1 MGRQYFFLILWI
13 TVLVPGAFFSC
24 SASAEAAI
32 KDSDFDQL
40 TDESEAGAYKT
51 DPNVFDTDGDG
62 IGDGEEIVSG
72 TNPLDPRSSRIIDL
86 TREDS
91 GILGNQEQWPWYFAR
106 ATGVL
111 AFVLLTIV
119 SVYGLVISSR
129 AFQKII
135 SGATAYEL
143 HRTFSWVALGAVLLH
158 VSSFFFDDFL
168 KISFLEAFVPG
179 VLKRDYLS
187 ALGYDMGL
195 AVALGIAGLYFM
207 LILILTSE
215 FRSKLSPKT
224 WRMTHYVSFI
234 AYLAFVAHG
243 VMAGTDSRE
252 TWMQILYAASL
263 SIVTTLVL
271 TRILSRTLIPKIRAA
286 WKASAAL
293 ADQSGDTPPQA

>member
-1 MGRQYFFLILWI
+1 MLWA
-13 TVLVPGAFFSC
+13 VALFAGSLFSFPGTT
-24 SASAEAAI
+24 EAAI

-40 TDESEAGAYKT
+40 TDESETGVYKT
-51 DPNVFDTDGDG
+51 DPAVFDTDGDG
-62 IGDGEEIVSG
+62 VGDGEEIVSG
-72 TNPLDPRSSRIIDL
+72 TSPLDPRSSRIIEL
-86 TREDS
+86 SREDA

-106 ATGVL
+106 ATGIL
-111 AFVLLTIV
+111 AFILLTIV

-135 SGATAYEL
+135 AGAAAYEL
-143 HRTFSWVALGAVLLH
+143 HRTFSWMALSAVLLH
-158 VSSFFFDDFL
+158 VGSFFFDDFL
-168 KISFLEAFVPG
+168 KISFVEAFVPG
-179 VLKRDYLS
+179 ALERSYTS

-234 AYLAFVAHG
+234 AYLSFVAHG

-263 SIVTTLVL
+263 SLVTTLVL
-271 TRILSRTLIPKIRAA
+271 VRILSRTLIPKIRAA
-286 WKASAAL
+286 WKASAAI
-293 ADQSGDTPPQA
+293 ADQSGSTPPSA

>member
-1 MGRQYFFLILWI
+1 MGRRYLFLILWAA
-13 TVLVPGAFFSC
+13 AFIAGSLFDFSGT
-24 SASAEAAI
+24 AEAAI

-40 TDESEAGAYKT
+40 TDESETGAYKT

-62 IGDGEEIVSG
+62 VGDGEEVVSG
-72 TNPLDPRSSRIIDL
+72 TNPLDPRSSRIIEL
-86 TREDS
+86 TREDT

-106 ATGVL
+106 ATGIL
-111 AFVLLTIV
+111 AFILLTIV

-129 AFQKII
+129 AFQKVI
-135 SGATAYEL
+135 SGAISYEL
-143 HRTFSWVALGAVLLH
+143 HRTFSWMALGAVLLH
-158 VSSFFFDDFL
+158 VGSFFFDDFL
-168 KISFLEAFVPG
+168 KISFVEAFVPG
-179 VLKRDYLS
+179 ALERSYAS

-195 AVALGIAGLYFM
+195 AVAMGIAGLYFM

-263 SIVTTLVL
+263 SLVTTLVL
-271 TRILSRTLIPKIRAA
+271 VRILSRTLIPKIRAA
-286 WKASAAL
+286 WKASAAVS
-293 ADQSGDTPPQA
+293 DQSSSTPPSA

>member
-1 MGRQYFFLILWI
+1 MGKRYFFLILW
-13 TVLVPGAFFSC
+13 VAAFVSGSFLGVS
-24 SASAEAAI
+24 SVEAAI

-40 TDESEAGAYKT
+40 TDESETGAYKT

-62 IGDGEEIVSG
+62 VGDGEEVVSG
-72 TNPLDPRSSRIIDL
+72 TNPLDPRSSRIIEL
-86 TREDS
+86 TREDA

-106 ATGVL
+106 ATGIL
-111 AFVLLTIV
+111 AFILLTIV

-129 AFQKII
+129 AFQKVI
-135 SGATAYEL
+135 SGAISYEL
-143 HRTFSWVALGAVLLH
+143 HRTFSWMALGAVLLH
-158 VSSFFFDDFL
+158 VGSFFFDDFL
-168 KISFLEAFVPG
+168 NISFVEAFVPG
-179 VLKRDYLS
+179 ALERSYAS

-195 AVALGIAGLYFM
+195 AVAMGIAGLYFM

-234 AYLAFVAHG
+234 AYLTFVAHG
-243 VMAGTDSRE
+243 VMTGTDSKE

-263 SIVTTLVL
+263 SLVTTLVL
-271 TRILSRTLIPKIRAA
+271 VRILSRTLIPKIRAA

-293 ADQSGDTPPQA
+293 SDDQSGGVPPAA